1 MLAQNEQVV
10 VKMRLARGKIERH
23 EARLGTDE
31 LNRSVGTVF
40 SRDES
45 VIVSHST
52 SITLPDAK
60 YGDSRADTKT
70 NFRRSDERSFGPA
83 LRNVQDVASLEL
95 HVLGFL
101 LENFAEVQDRKST
114 RLNSSHRCISYAVFC
129 LKKKKTH
136 EQAIL

>member
-31 LNRSVGTVF
+31 LNRSVGSVF
-40 SRDES
+40 SRDEF

-60 YGDSRADTKT
+60 YGDSRADTET
-70 NFRRSDERSFGPA
+70 NFRGADEGSSTGA
-83 LRNVQDVASLEL
+83 LRNVQDVASLKF
-95 HVLGFL
+95 HVLGLL
-101 LENFAEVQDRKST
+101 LENFAEVNDN
-114 RLNSSHRCISYAVFC
+114 LM
-129 LKKKKTH
+129 L
-136 EQAIL
+136 L